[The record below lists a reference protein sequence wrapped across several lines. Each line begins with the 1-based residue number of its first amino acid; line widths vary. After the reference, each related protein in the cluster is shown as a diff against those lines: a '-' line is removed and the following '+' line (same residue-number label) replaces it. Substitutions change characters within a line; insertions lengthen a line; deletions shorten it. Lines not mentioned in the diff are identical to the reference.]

1 MAGLAELRWLNL
13 RDTQIS
19 QFPLGVFDN
28 AQLVSVDLRDN
39 RIRHIPE
46 GFYQLPVWHRRRF
59 RLNANPLG
67 EAQTLRLQ
75 ASLSSVDPA
84 LDEEQVLLRL
94 QHARE
99 VWGMPWPRS
108 IAA

>member
-46 GFYQLPVWHRRRF
+46 GFYQLPVWQRRRF
-59 RLNANPLG
+59 RLNANPW
-67 EAQTLRLQ
+67 ARPRRYACRLR
-75 ASLSSVDPA
+75 
-84 LDEEQVLLRL
+84 
-94 QHARE
+94 
-99 VWGMPWPRS
+99 
-108 IAA
+108 